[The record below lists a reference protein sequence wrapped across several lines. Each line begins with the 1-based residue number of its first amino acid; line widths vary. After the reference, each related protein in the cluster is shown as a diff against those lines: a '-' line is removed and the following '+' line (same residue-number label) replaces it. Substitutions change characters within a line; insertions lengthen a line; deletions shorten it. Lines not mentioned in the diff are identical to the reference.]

1 MYVDDIILIGD
12 HTEEIKNLKDSLAQE
27 FEIKDLEQ
35 LRYFRGMEVA
45 RSKSGISVSQWKY
58 TLDLLKE
65 MGMLGSKLVDTHWSN
80 KHNRN
85 GGRRNISW

>member
-45 RSKSGISVSQWKY
+45 RSKSGISVSQ
-58 TLDLLKE
+58 
-65 MGMLGSKLVDTHWSN
+65 
-80 KHNRN
+80 
-85 GGRRNISW
+85 